1 MRMRSIMPADCARA
15 CQQLSQH
22 MDSELS
28 EFELVLLEAHLGR
41 CDDCRAFGQAIT
53 GLTETLRAVPMESP
67 SVSFQPPRI
76 RARFDTF
83 LTGALRAGSAAAA
96 VAVVALTGLIAFNGS
111 SSAIPAV
118 DIEQARSVLDL
129 HERQLRQLDSF
140 GHAQT
145 PEVPRGLA
153 AAERTGMPA
162 VTNSRRRQGRR

>member
-1 MRMRSIMPADCARA
+1 
-15 CQQLSQH
+15 
-22 MDSELS
+22 
-28 EFELVLLEAHLGR
+28 
-41 CDDCRAFGQAIT
+41 
-53 GLTETLRAVPMESP
+53 MESP
-67 SVSFQPPRI
+67 SVSFQPAHSRPVRHVPH
-76 RARFDTF
+76 
-83 LTGALRAGSAAAA
+83 GALRAGSAAAA

-140 GHAQT
+140 GHAQS

-162 VTNSRRRQGRR
+162 VTTSPSSGKEVGTQKGLGELE

>member
-1 MRMRSIMPADCARA
+1 MRSIMPADCARA

-28 EFELVLLEAHLGR
+28 EFELVLLEAHLRR
-41 CDDCRAFGQAIT
+41 CDDCRAFGQSIT
-53 GLTETLRAVPMESP
+53 GLTEALRAVPMESP

-76 RARFDTF
+76 RTRIDTL

-96 VAVVALTGLIAFNGS
+96 IAVVALTGLVAFNGS

-129 HERQLRQLDSF
+129 HEQQLRQLDS
-140 GHAQT
+140 GHAET
-145 PEVPRGLA
+145 KVPRGLA
-153 AAERTGMPA
+153 AAERTGTPA
-162 VTNSRRRQGRR
+162 VTSSRRHQGRR

>member
-15 CQQLSQH
+15 CQRKLSQH

-28 EFELVLLEAHLGR
+28 EFELVLLEHLGR

-67 SVSFQPPRI
+67 SVSFS
-76 RARFDTF
+76 
-83 LTGALRAGSAAAA
+83 LRAFAPGSTRSSRGRSRQVRCGSRRRRRADGPHCI
-96 VAVVALTGLIAFNGS
+96 LGS
-111 SSAIPAV
+111 SSAISAV

-140 GHAQT
+140 GYAQS
-145 PEVPRGLA
+145 PEFRRGLA

-162 VTNSRRRQGRR
+162 VTNSRRRRGRR